1 MSKKKLKKML
11 RKALEKE
18 IGNSRNGAAE
28 YEDDTSDAG
37 SGDAGRG
44 SSSRG
49 GKGKVVSGGGI
60 GQGLLSSLGLPRG
73 FGAGATEQFVI
84 GALLGAAGAY
94 VLADEE
100 LRGKIMKS
108 VLRLYTGLAGSV
120 EEFKE
125 QMADVRAE
133 IEAEGGA

>member
-18 IGNSRNGAAE
+18 IGRGRGAAE
-28 YEDDTSDAG
+28 YEDDASGAG
-37 SGDAGRG
+37 NGDSAG
-44 SSSRG
+44 RG
-49 GKGKVVSGGGI
+49 GKGKSGAA

-73 FGAGATEQFVI
+73 LGAGTTEPFAV
-84 GALLGAAGAY
+84 GALLGAAAAY
-94 VLADEE
+94 VLADEA

-133 IEAEGGA
+133 IEAEHGA